1 MLSVNDFFSGCGG
14 LSQGFK
20 EAGFKIQVAVDKEEA
35 FLKTFSH
42 NFKDSQT
49 KNLDLGD
56 SNTLKDIPKSDIII
70 AGPPCQ
76 GFSITGPRN
85 IDDPRNKLYL
95 SVFETLKLT
104 NPKAFVVE
112 NVRGLKTMWGGNVFK
127 EIIKKFESAGYIVTE
142 SLLNSADYGVPQ
154 IRHRVFIVGIK
165 KELNKK
171 FEFPK
176 PEFDKDAY
184 ITCGEAI
191 GNLPSLENGELRS
204 NDYNEKPTT
213 NYERYVMVCNKL
225 YNHEVTL
232 HKQFVKYTIALVP
245 EGGNYKDLPK
255 GVGDSRKFNEAWTRY
270 HSRKPSKTID
280 TGHRNHFHYLYN
292 RVPSVRENCRFQS
305 FPDSFTVHGS
315 KTSQNKQIGNAVPV
329 LLAKVLAEKI
339 YEQIECN

>member
-14 LSQGFK
+14 LSQGFR
-20 EAGFKIQVAVDKEEA
+20 EAGFKIQVAVDKEET

-42 NFKDSQT
+42 NFKDSET

-56 SNTLKDIPKSDIII
+56 SNILKDIPKSDVII

-76 GFSITGPRN
+76 GFSLTGPRN

-95 SVFETLKLT
+95 SVFKTLKLT

-112 NVRGLKTMWGGNVFK
+112 NVRGLKTMWDGNVFK

-176 PEFDKDAY
+176 PEFDKDNY

-191 GNLPSLENGELRS
+191 DNLPSLENGELKSS
-204 NDYNEKPTT
+204 NYNEKPTT
-213 NYERYVMVCNKL
+213 NFQRYVMDSNKL
-225 YNHEVTL
+225 YNHEATL
-232 HKQFVKYTIALVP
+232 HKQFVKDTIALVP

-270 HSRKPSKTID
+270 HSKKPSRTID
-280 TGHRNHFHYLYN
+280 TGHRNHFHYKWN
-292 RVPSVRENCRFQS
+292 RVPTIRENARLQS
-305 FPDSFTVHGS
+305 FKDSFEFLGT
-315 KTSQNKQIGNAVPV
+315 KTSQNVQVGNAVPP
-329 LLAKVLAEKI
+329 LLAFKI
-339 YEQIECN
+339 AKELKKFL